1 MENQMPHNCNL
12 AAHQQATKQR
22 AATRESCSAARAL
35 EIVGERWSL
44 LIVRDAIF
52 RRTTR
57 FSEFQRNLG
66 IAPNILASRLDG
78 FVEAGLMEARRYS
91 DQHDHSEYVLTKKGL
106 DLQPVIIA
114 LTAWGDRWAAPQG
127 PPIVYQHEGC
137 GGRIRQQLSC
147 TVCRAVPRPV
157 QIKARPGPGR
167 PETDAPTPPKLR
179 TT

>member
-44 LIVRDAIF
+44 LVVRDAIF

-57 FSEFQRNLG
+57 FSEFLG
-66 IAPNILASRLDG
+66 IAPNILASRVDG

-91 DQHDHSEYVLTKKGL
+91 DQHDHSELCAHQENFGPSESRAGRSRITEPPEQQRK
-106 DLQPVIIA
+106 A
-114 LTAWGDRWAAPQG
+114 TRSEAA
-127 PPIVYQHEGC
+127 
-137 GGRIRQQLSC
+137 
-147 TVCRAVPRPV
+147 
-157 QIKARPGPGR
+157 AR
-167 PETDAPTPPKLR
+167 L
-179 TT
+179 